1 MNELISD
8 GFLKPATIPFSAP
21 LREIKRQEQID
32 EPMAD
37 SVNER
42 MEFDMDDIKGMILEA
57 FNNIKKDE

>member
-1 MNELISD
+1 M
-8 GFLKPATIPFSAP
+8 G
-21 LREIKRQEQID
+21 

-37 SVNER
+37 AVNER